1 MNKTD
6 YIHFKDIN
14 PLLSIRR
21 NATGLNQP
29 DSVDGNGFLYSG
41 DIDGT

>member
-14 PLLSIRR
+14 PLLPIRR

-29 DSVDGNGFLYSG
+29 YSVGSGGFLYSG
-41 DIDGT
+41 DTDV

>member
-14 PLLSIRR
+14 PLFLVRR
-21 NATGLNQP
+21 NATGLNLP
-29 DSVDGNGFLYSG
+29 ESAIDNGFLYPG
-41 DIDGT
+41 DYDE